1 MVEQDY
7 IMRIIH
13 EVIRTFLKL
22 VFQMDEE
29 KQEEVQFA
37 DSEIAGSFE
46 TLCAMAD
53 RGEINEAENILYEEI
68 EEGNLEYL
76 KMAVLF
82 YEHLNKMS
90 NEYLEKCDYSR
101 QEVAD
106 GMKQMMKRYGYDSLA
121 DTLI

>member
-13 EVIRTFLKL
+13 EVVRTFLKL
-22 VFQMDEE
+22 VFHIDEE
-29 KQEEVQFA
+29 KQEEVQFE
-37 DSEIAGSFE
+37 DDEMAGNFE
-46 TLCAMAD
+46 SLCAMAD
-53 RGEINEAENILYEEI
+53 RGEINQAENILYEEL

-90 NEYLEKCDYSR
+90 NEYLEKCDFSR
-101 QEVAD
+101 VEVAE
-106 GMKQMMKRYGYDSLA
+106 GMKQIMKMYGYDSLA
-121 DTLI
+121 ETLI